1 MRLYRLSRL
10 LEIIQPASIFLK
22 TFMPYLVFSQG
33 HRNRW
38 QPDNQWMHS
47 LVGLWLSPL
56 VSHYLFFVGSL
67 YSQNPKPGHC
77 VEASRPDTKSSRPT
91 PHQWGIWRMSS
102 PPTNQPTGSHLNQL
116 GEFQTKRFG
125 WLSLLVDVVILNT
138 HPLLVLYIPNQ
149 PNGSQYSVQPPV
161 NDYHR
166 AGSIFAFVR

>member
-56 VSHYLFFVGSL
+56 VSHYLFFVSSL
-67 YSQNPKPGHC
+67 YTQPDGWAENHHTASQPQ
-77 VEASRPDTKSSRPT
+77 R
-91 PHQWGIWRMSS
+91 
-102 PPTNQPTGSHLNQL
+102 TGS
-116 GEFQTKRFG
+116 K
-125 WLSLLVDVVILNT
+125 LSQFNRVGLVCLLVVEVILNT
-138 HPLLVLYIPNQ
+138 HPLLVLYIPNH

-166 AGSIFAFVR
+166 AGSIFRFN